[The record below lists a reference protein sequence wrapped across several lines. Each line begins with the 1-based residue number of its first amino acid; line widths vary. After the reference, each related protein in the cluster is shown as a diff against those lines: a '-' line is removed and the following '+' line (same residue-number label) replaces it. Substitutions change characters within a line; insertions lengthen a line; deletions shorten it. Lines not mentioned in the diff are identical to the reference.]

1 MLIFTTGEELW
12 DKQRYYI
19 LPLSFVYLFQTYDS
33 SLQDI
38 TFGLCT
44 WKHMLNL
51 SDISD
56 IQKAIYLLK
65 FIFVWECLWWV
76 ARVPQ
81 SLGSSLNGHM
91 AKWTEYAK
99 VHFLGMNVA
108 QTISISLMLT
118 KEVQKISWTSNT
130 NQQLSPLLRCCC

>member
-19 LPLSFVYLFQTYDS
+19 LPLSFVCLFQTYDS

-65 FIFVWECLWWV
+65 FIFV
-76 ARVPQ
+76 
-81 SLGSSLNGHM
+81 
-91 AKWTEYAK
+91 
-99 VHFLGMNVA
+99 
-108 QTISISLMLT
+108 
-118 KEVQKISWTSNT
+118 
-130 NQQLSPLLRCCC
+130 